1 MASTDTSAGTPLV
14 AKLGLGLLLVIGLVR
29 TVLLGATG
37 GITLVG
43 ATIAGSPH
51 PATVAVAGA
60 KVWLVGID
68 VLTVLL
74 VARLLTRESRSIRE
88 LYAWP
93 TVGRS
98 VLYVL
103 VGVVAVFFA
112 LSLGS
117 FVGNFLIYYGA
128 PTATDTVV
136 PPIWLGVVRAVL
148 TPITVA
154 VAEETLFRGYLI
166 PRLQQHVGRAGAVI
180 VSALLAATQAFAL
193 NLGNVDAMWA
203 GFLGAFVVALAFG
216 ALYLWQK
223 RITPLI
229 IVHWFFEVVTG
240 VAVLVAAVHG

>member
-1 MASTDTSAGTPLV
+1 MASTDTSAGPPLV
-14 AKLGLGLLLVIGLVR
+14 AKLALGLLLVIGLAR

-37 GITLVG
+37 GITFLG
-43 ATIAGSPH
+43 ATLAGSPH

-74 VARLLTRESRSIRE
+74 VARLLTRESQSIRE

-93 TVGRS
+93 TVGRT

-117 FVGNFLIYYGA
+117 FMGNFLIYYGA
-128 PTATDTVV
+128 PTASDTVV
-136 PPIWLGVVRAVL
+136 PPVWLGVVRAVL
-148 TPITVA
+148 APLTVA
-154 VAEETLFRGYLI
+154 IAEETVFRGYLI
-166 PRLQQHVGRAGAVI
+166 PRLERHMGRAGAVI
-180 VSALLAATQAFAL
+180 VSALLAASQSFAL

-203 GFLGAFVVALAFG
+203 GFVSAFIVALAFG

-229 IVHWFFEVVTG
+229 IVHWFFECVVG
-240 VAVLVAAVHG
+240 VAVLVAALHG